1 MCDYTRKSDKVLK
14 KKQKKN
20 NTNIKYSQQL
30 QERET
35 IKIK

>member
-14 KKQKKN
+14 KNKKN

>member
-14 KKQKKN
+14 KTTKN

>member
-14 KKQKKN
+14 KKQKN